1 MFIIFYLI
9 LFNKKIVIF
18 FFFRIDG
25 ILFILIRIG
34 LGVIDFKKRWY
45 VFDGFVDVVW
55 IENMNIVFDDN
66 KKFCLSSGE
75 IIKLIEVR
83 GKLLILYL

>member
-1 MFIIFYLI
+1 M
-9 LFNKKIVIF
+9 
-18 FFFRIDG
+18 
-25 ILFILIRIG
+25 
-34 LGVIDFKKRWY
+34 
-45 VFDGFVDVVW
+45 FDGFVDVVW

-83 GKLLILYL
+83 EKLLILYL

>member
-1 MFIIFYLI
+1 M
-9 LFNKKIVIF
+9 
-18 FFFRIDG
+18 
-25 ILFILIRIG
+25 
-34 LGVIDFKKRWY
+34 
-45 VFDGFVDVVW
+45 FDGFVDVVW

-75 IIKLIEVR
+75 IIKFIEVR